1 MSFRDPRSEIYELVS
16 TFDPDWTVEDKPIDE
31 FLITFATLR
40 REALDAGV
48 APPVVLS
55 ATHEAAL
62 EIVALED
69 LQAHACG

>member
-1 MSFRDPRSEIYELVS
+1 MLK
-16 TFDPDWTVEDKPIDE
+16 VEDKPIDE